1 MEFEF
6 DPVKSD
12 SNKTKH
18 GIDFDEARSLWAD
31 PGLVEIPAK
40 VSGEPRYLV
49 IATILGTHWS
59 GVVTHRG
66 EKIRIISVRRSRR
79 EEVAIYESK

>member
-18 GIDFDEARSLWAD
+18 GIDFDEARALWAD

-49 IATILGTHWS
+49 IAGILRTQWS

-66 EKIRIISVRRSRR
+66 EKIRTISVRRSRR